1 MDLLVAQ
8 NVLGYNFINE
18 RILEQAFTHR
28 SYLNEHNSKSL
39 GGFQHNERLEFLG
52 DAVLELIV
60 TDYLFGTYPEF
71 PEGKLTAIRSSLVNY
86 RTLGNIAT
94 ELGFNDLIN
103 LSKGE
108 RSDTNERSRLP
119 ILADCFEAVLG
130 AMFIDGGVE
139 PCGNFL
145 KRVLLYRSDLIVQNE
160 AFRDSKSRLQEYHQS
175 QTKTTPYYKVINEEG
190 KEHDKLFTVAV
201 MIDNEQLGTGVG
213 RSKQEAELDAATNA
227 LLKIDQK

>member
-8 NVLGYNFINE
+8 NVLGYNFVNE

-28 SYLNEHNSKSL
+28 SYLNEHNGKGL
-39 GGFQHNERLEFLG
+39 GIFHHNERLEFLG
-52 DAVLELIV
+52 DAVLELVV
-60 TDYLFGTYPEF
+60 TDYLFGTYPDF

-86 RTLGNIAT
+86 RTLGSIAT
-94 ELGFNDLIN
+94 ELGFNNLIN

-145 KRVLLYRSDLIVQNE
+145 KKVLLYKSDAIVQNE
-160 AFRDSKSRLQEYHQS
+160 AFRDSKSRLQEFHQS
-175 QTKTTPYYKVINEEG
+175 QTKITPYYKVINEEG
-190 KEHDKLFTVAV
+190 REHDKLFTVAV
-201 MIDNEQLGTGVG
+201 MVDSEQLATGVG

>member
-8 NVLGYNFINE
+8 NILGYNFINQ

-28 SYLNEHNSKSL
+28 SYLNEHNNKGA
-39 GGFQHNERLEFLG
+39 GGFHHNERLEFLG

-60 TDYLFGTYPEF
+60 TDYLFGTYPDF

-86 RTLGNIAT
+86 RTLGSIAT

-130 AMFIDGGVE
+130 AMFIDGGIE

-145 KRVLLYRSDLIVQNE
+145 KKALLYKSDLIVQNE

-175 QTKTTPYYKVINEEG
+175 QTKTTPYYKVVNEEG

-201 MIDNEQLGTGVG
+201 MVNNEQLSTGVG

-227 LLKIDQK
+227 LLKIDLK